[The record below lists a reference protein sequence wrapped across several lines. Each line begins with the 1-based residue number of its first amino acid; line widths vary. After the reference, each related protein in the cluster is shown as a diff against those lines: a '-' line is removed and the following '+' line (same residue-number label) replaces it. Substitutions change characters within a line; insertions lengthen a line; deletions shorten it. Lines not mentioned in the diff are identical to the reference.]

1 MLEFLTSNPVQ
12 IAIVLTLTVVV
23 FFGFIRD
30 WFPADVMAL
39 IGMGVLMLTGILTV
53 NETMSVF
60 SNAAP
65 ITIAALFVVSAA
77 LERTGVV
84 DVIGQRI
91 SHMADNWPLP
101 LALMTMVFGVMI
113 LSAFLN
119 NTPIVVILIPVAINL
134 AKTLKVPAS
143 KLLMPLSFAAILGGT
158 TTLIGTSTNL
168 LVDGVAQ
175 DNGLAPFG
183 IFEITAAG
191 VCFAAVGAIYMGI
204 FGPFLLPSR
213 DTLAGMLPDQAERR
227 FVAQILVPLDSVLV
241 GKRVNET
248 GFTPQRGFTVID
260 VFRDGES
267 LQQDLSSVIL
277 RGGDRIVL
285 RTPVKEMLTLKELGH
300 VAIGANADARA
311 AFEPVDA
318 GDMTIAEG
326 VIGPGSR
333 LVGRRFAGLGL
344 SRLYGVYALAIHRR
358 GENMRARLKDIR
370 LDVGDTVLVEGPASG
385 MRRIFEDGL
394 LNNLTAVEDQPV
406 RRDKA
411 WIALVVLG
419 SIVLLAALNVLPIVA
434 LALMGATA
442 VIALGCLDHQEAYE
456 SIRWDILV
464 LIFGMLAVGAALEK
478 TGAIKVLV
486 DTMAMPLGDMGP
498 LVLLA
503 GVYFITSAL
512 TEFMS
517 NNAAAV
523 LLTPLAIGLADA
535 LGIDARPYVV
545 AVMFAASAS
554 FATPIGYQTN
564 TLVYTAGGYKFGD
577 FTRFGLPLNIIMLGV
592 AVIVI
597 PVFWPLKA
605 AITP

>member
-1 MLEFLTSNPVQ
+1 MIEFLTSNPVQ

-30 WFPADVMAL
+30 WLPADVIAL
-39 IGMGVLMLTGILTV
+39 IGMGVLMLTGILSV
-53 NETMSVF
+53 DETMAVF

-84 DVIGQRI
+84 EVLGQQI

-101 LALMTMVFGVMI
+101 IALLTMVLGVMV

-119 NTPIVVILIPVAINL
+119 NTPIVVILIPVVISL

-175 DNGLAPFG
+175 NNGLAPFG

-191 VCFAAVGAIYMGI
+191 VCFALVGGLYIGL
-204 FGPFLLPSR
+204 FGPWLLPNR
-213 DTLAGMLPDQAERR
+213 DTLAGMLPDQSERR
-227 FVAQILVPLDSVLV
+227 FIAQILVPLDSVLV
-241 GKRVNET
+241 GKRVAET

-267 LQQDLSSVIL
+267 LQQDLSSVLL

-300 VAIGANADARA
+300 VAIGASADARA
-311 AFEPVDA
+311 AFEPVDSSE
-318 GDMTIAEG
+318 MTIAEG

-333 LVGRRFAGLGL
+333 LIGRRFAGLGL

-394 LNNLTAVEDQPV
+394 LNNLTAVQDQPV

-411 WIALVVLG
+411 WIALLVMAA
-419 SIVLLAALNVLPIVA
+419 IVLLAAMNILPIVA
-434 LALMGATA
+434 LALIGATA

-456 SIRWDILV
+456 SIRWDILM
-464 LIFGMLAVGAALEK
+464 LIFGMLAVGEALDK
-478 TGAIKVLV
+478 TGAIEVV
-486 DTMAMPLGDMGP
+486 VNTMAAPLGNMGP

-503 GVYFITSAL
+503 GVYFVTSAL

-517 NNAAAV
+517 NNASAV
-523 LLTPLAIGLADA
+523 LLTPLAIGLAD
-535 LGIDARPYVV
+535 
-545 AVMFAASAS
+545 
-554 FATPIGYQTN
+554 
-564 TLVYTAGGYKFGD
+564 
-577 FTRFGLPLNIIMLGV
+577 FTRHRCPALCRGGDVCRERQFRNADRLSDQYARLHRRRL
-592 AVIVI
+592 
-597 PVFWPLKA
+597 
-605 AITP
+605 